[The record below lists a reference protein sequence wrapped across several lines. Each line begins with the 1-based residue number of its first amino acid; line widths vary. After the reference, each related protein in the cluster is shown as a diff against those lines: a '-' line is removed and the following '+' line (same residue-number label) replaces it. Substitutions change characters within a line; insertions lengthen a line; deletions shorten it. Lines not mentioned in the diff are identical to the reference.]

1 MPESVSIGKAVPD
14 FTLPATGDKTISL
27 KGLKGQHLVLYFY
40 PKDDTPGCTI
50 EALEFTDLEDAF
62 VAKDALVLGVSRDN
76 CVSHGA
82 FRDRHGISVQ
92 LLADIEGEMCE
103 AYGVWQEREAHGERK
118 RAILRST
125 FIIDRRGVIRHALYD
140 VRPKGHAAAVLG
152 LLEDL

>member
-1 MPESVSIGKAVPD
+1 MLKPGDKAPDFSVPD
-14 FTLPATGDKTISL
+14 SDMRVVSL
-27 KGLKGQHLVLYFY
+27 QSLLGTQTLVLYFY